1 MDLWRLYRKAHGPG
15 LDGAGGLYAAG
26 RWHVLG
32 RPVVY
37 FGASAAIVVL
47 EKLAHI
53 DPQVLPSD
61 LILARFE
68 AEIAIDELADPSIL
82 HDLEKTRARGE
93 IFFESKAASLLRVP
107 SVVLPEEFN
116 LVMNPLHPDAA
127 RIRTVSQRLF
137 LFNHRLLPANLGKTD
152 EG

>member
-15 LDGAGGLYAAG
+15 LDGTGGLYAPG
-26 RWHVLG
+26 RWHALG
-32 RPVVY
+32 RHVVY
-37 FGASAAIVVL
+37 FGASPAIVVL

-68 AEIAIDELADPSIL
+68 ADIAAEELTDPSIL
-82 HDLEKTRARGE
+82 HDPAKTRAHGE
-93 IFFESKAASLLRVP
+93 IFFESKAVGLLRVP
-107 SVVLPEEFN
+107 SVVLLEFN

-127 RIRTVSQRLF
+127 RIGAVSQRPF
-137 LFNHRLLPANLGKTD
+137 LFDHRLLPAPRAD
-152 EG
+152 QQP